1 METFELVHPAAEFD
15 HVGWDATVATLIPG
29 QRRHLTLEA

>member
-15 HVGWDATVATLIPG
+15 HVGWDATVATLTPG
-29 QRRHLTLEA
+29 QGRHRTPEA